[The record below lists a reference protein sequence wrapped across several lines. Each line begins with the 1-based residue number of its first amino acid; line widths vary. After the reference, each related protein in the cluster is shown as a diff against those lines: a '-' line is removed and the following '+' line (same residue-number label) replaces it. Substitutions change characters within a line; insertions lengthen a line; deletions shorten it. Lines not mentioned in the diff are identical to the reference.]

1 MKLLTKELERRFAQV
16 GSQED
21 KGDDA
26 IVVAKFFTPWTNW
39 TWYCLEWSPE
49 DRTFFGLVDGFE
61 TEFGSFALEELEEIN
76 GPAGLR
82 IERDLYWK
90 ERTIGEVRAALAS
103 GARL

>member
-1 MKLLTKELERRFAQV
+1 MKLMTKELERRFAQL

-26 IVVAKFFTPWTNW
+26 IVVCKFFTPWTNW
-39 TWYCLEWSPE
+39 TWYCLEFSPE
-49 DRTFFGLVDGFE
+49 DRTFFGLVEGFE
-61 TEFGSFALEELEEIN
+61 TEFGYSSLDELEEIK

-90 ERTIGEVRAALAS
+90 ERTIGEVRAGVRA
-103 GARL
+103 